1 MKRDFIEQIAT
12 TAMFPGLSRED
23 VCARWIGD
31 A

>member
-12 TAMFPGLSRED
+12 TAMLPGLPTED
-23 VCARWIGD
+23 VYARWIGD